1 MVTGFYPPSIGGI
14 EQHVQ
19 SLSQALVS
27 RGHSV
32 AVATLA
38 RPGRPAFERDGDV
51 RVYRIRGT
59 LDRTAGLA
67 FAEPGKT
74 YAPPAPDPALTVAL
88 AGVIKRERPDVVH
101 GHDWLARSFL
111 PLKAWSGARLVVTL
125 HEYGLACAKW
135 TLTYLDAPC
144 SGPGFGKCLS
154 CAGRHFGHPKGEL
167 ITLANW
173 ATRKTLGRAVDV
185 YLPVS
190 QAVADGSGL
199 AGGGTPFQVVHNFIP
214 DDTPGSA
221 PESAPDTLARLAE
234 LPDEPFLLFVG
245 ALRRY
250 KGVAVLLQAYEA
262 LELAPPLVLIG
273 SAWHDTPTRLP
284 RNAVMLRNW
293 PHDAVMHAWRRCLLG
308 LAPSVWPEP
317 CPTVVMEAMVSGR
330 AVIASRLGGLPELV
344 ADEETG
350 LLVPPDDAGA
360 LGGAIAR
367 LLADPALRE
376 RLGQAGRERVVAF
389 QAGTVVPQIERVY
402 REGVGRS
409 AFRQSPGGRGQ
420 GGML

>member
-1 MVTGFYPPSIGGI
+1 MRILMVTGFYPPSIGGI

-19 SLSQALVS
+19 SLSHALVS

-38 RPGRPAFERDGDV
+38 RPGCPAFERDGDV
-51 RVYRIRGT
+51 RVYRVCGT
-59 LDRTAGLA
+59 LDRAAGLA
-67 FAEPGKT
+67 FVEPGKT

-88 AGVIKRERPDVVH
+88 AGLIKRERPAVVH

-135 TLTYLDAPC
+135 TLTYRDAPC

-154 CAGRHFGHPKGEL
+154 CAGSHYGHPKGEL

-190 QAVADGSGL
+190 QAVADGSDL
-199 AGGGTPFQVVHNFIP
+199 AGGGTPFRVVHNFIP
-214 DDTPGSA
+214 DHTPDSDA
-221 PESAPDTLARLAE
+221 DSLVRLAE

-250 KGVAVLLQAYEA
+250 KGVEVLLQAYEA
-262 LELAPPLVLIG
+262 LETAPPLVLIG
-273 SAWHDTPTRLP
+273 SAWHDTPIRLP

-293 PHDAVMHAWRRCLLG
+293 PHDAVMHAWRRSLLG

-330 AVIASRLGGLPELV
+330 AVIASRMGGLPELV
-344 ADEETG
+344 ADGETG
-350 LLVPPDDAGA
+350 LLVPPDDASALSGA
-360 LGGAIAR
+360 MAR

-376 RLGQAGRERVVAF
+376 RLGQAGKKRVIAF

-402 REGVGRS
+402 REVVGRN
-409 AFRQSPGGRGQ
+409 AVRRSPDDRR
-420 GGML
+420 